1 LSCIVGSILFYK
13 VSVSFH
19 KDFIEVKEDEI
30 EIGIMSKPVKGQA
43 NYEIIRKISKK
54 FAIPKSNIR
63 IVSGE
68 KSRNKVI
75 EITTDPKVTNPKK

>member
-1 LSCIVGSILFYK
+1 
-13 VSVSFH
+13 
-19 KDFIEVKEDEI
+19 
-30 EIGIMSKPVKGQA
+30 MSKPVKGQA

>member
-1 LSCIVGSILFYK
+1 MFYK

-19 KDFIEVKEDEI
+19 KDFIEVKGDQI
-30 EIGIMSKPVKGQA
+30 EIGLMSKPVKGQA
-43 NYEIIRKISKK
+43 NYELIKKISKK
-54 FAIPKSNIR
+54 FDISKSNIR

-75 EITTDPKVTNPKK
+75 EIISDPNITNPKK